1 MNKRSDHRDGQFP
14 ILNELG
20 FTRAQIL
27 RMATNERNRL
37 LYFLLRWRH
46 LDALHACLDYL
57 IPQSPTHVTLYD
69 LRARAFLAQ
78 GRHEEA
84 LDVMAERLSYRASL
98 KAQVLLA
105 HIHLARGDV
114 AAARQIAH
122 DLIAEREESVM
133 AWALLGRVE
142 LAATGPDAADW
153 DAAADAYRRL
163 RELRPHGR
171 AYLRGMLAFHQ
182 AQGDLVAAS
191 GYAVQLLN
199 AGGEEAPLSVADLRL
214 LRDYFSA
221 SGEQTRLTAVAE
233 QLARCQIEE
242 TDAMGQSDTSP
253 EAEARPRAPDPSA
266 PPRRP
271 EPAEQLPALDQIPV
285 SDEERRAIAEATHRL
300 FGFDTLLPGQLET
313 IACVMRGEDVFTIL
327 PTGGG
332 KSLCYQL
339 PAVLDESGVTLVI
352 SPLIALMKDQVDSL
366 PRPIRQRATTI
377 NSSLDGD
384 ELRRRMEHVAQGAYR
399 LVYAAPERLRQPPFL
414 HAIRC
419 AGVNRLVIDEAHC
432 VSMWGHDFRPDYL
445 MIGQARRGLGDPPLL
460 AMTATAP
467 HRVRRDVVHRLSDA
481 PGDMRVIAGDATRP
495 NLQLA
500 VFHARNT
507 DEKQRRLL
515 AFCRAESGSGIVY
528 AGTRARCEE
537 LAALLRRYGVDAA
550 HYHAGIPNR
559 AQVQDDFM
567 ADRVRVVAAT
577 VAFGMGIDKADIR
590 FIVHFVPPPSLESYY
605 QEAGRAGRDGRPA
618 RCLMMYTAHDRATLT
633 RRMRRDALPI
643 PFLRQVYAAVK
654 SRLDGQEIGQIAIGD
669 LERDLRTE
677 GTRIRVALSMLE
689 EAQLLQRGPD
699 IPCSALVRLAIDDAA
714 TTAPAAGAQAFAA
727 FCRAACLRPA
737 QWLTVNL
744 CDIARQAAL
753 SPMTIERDLL
763 QWEEAGWINYRPSG
777 RDMLLGLRPPPS
789 DAADRVADL
798 LERHETVQSQRVDE
812 IAAYAKTT
820 HCRHGHL
827 NAYLGGRVI
836 ERCEGADGRADF
848 QSDARCDNCL
858 RRSADG
864 APTPSSPT
872 PSSPTLDLPGEREQL
887 LVILQCVENAPW
899 SWGRRTLT
907 RILRGDVKSR
917 PGQYALHQKA
927 REQAEFGALAFRSRT
942 AVERLIRRLEHAGL
956 LAARRLDHGGAVL
969 DLTPDGKAALADP
982 TVLDELA

>member
-1 MNKRSDHRDGQFP
+1 MREILTDHRDGQFP

-78 GRHEEA
+78 GRHEDA
-84 LDVMAERLSYRASL
+84 LDVMAKRLSYRASL

-114 AAARQIAH
+114 AAARQIARS
-122 DLIAEREESVM
+122 LIAEREESVM

-142 LAATGPDAADW
+142 LAAGPDAA
-153 DAAADAYRRL
+153 ADVYRQL
-163 RELRPHGR
+163 RELAPHGR
-171 AYLRGMLAFHQ
+171 AYLRGMLALHQ

-199 AGGEEAPLSVADLRL
+199 AGGEESPLSVADLRL

-221 SGEQTRLTAVAE
+221 SGEQTRLTAVSE
-233 QLARCQIEE
+233 QLARRQIEE
-242 TDAMGQSDTSP
+242 TDAIGQSDKSL

-266 PPRRP
+266 LPCRP
-271 EPAEQLPALDQIPV
+271 ETAEQLPALDQIPV
-285 SDEERRAIAEATHRL
+285 SDEEQRVIVEATGRL

-313 IACVMRGEDVFTIL
+313 MACVLRGEDVFTIL

-339 PAVLDESGVTLVI
+339 PALLDESGLTLVI

-366 PRPIRQRATTI
+366 PRSTRHRATTI

-384 ELRRRMEHVAQGAYR
+384 ELRRRMAHVAQGVYR

-445 MIGQARRGLGDPPLL
+445 MIGQARRELGDPPLL

-467 HRVRRDVVHRLSDA
+467 HRVRREVVQRLSDV
-481 PGDMRVIAGDATRP
+481 PGDMRVVAGDVTRP

-515 AFCRAESGSGIVY
+515 AFCRAEPGSGIVY

-537 LAALLRRYGVDAA
+537 LAALLRRYGVDAT

-654 SRLDGQEIGQIAIGD
+654 SRLDGQEIGQIALGD

-689 EAQLLQRGPD
+689 EAQLLERGPD

-714 TTAPAAGAQAFAA
+714 ITAPAPGAQAFAA
-727 FCRAACLRPA
+727 FCRTACLRPG
-737 QWLTVNL
+737 QWLTVKL
-744 CDIARQAAL
+744 CDVARQAAL
-753 SPMTIERDLL
+753 SPMTIERELL
-763 QWEEAGWINYRPSG
+763 LWEEAGWINYRPSG
-777 RDMLLGLRPPPS
+777 RDMLLGLCPPPS
-789 DAADRVADL
+789 DAADRVAGL
-798 LERHETVQSQRVDE
+798 LERYETVQSQRVDE
-812 IAAYAKTT
+812 ITAYAKTT

-827 NAYLGGRVI
+827 NAYLGGRAI
-836 ERCEGADGRADF
+836 ERCEGVVAQVAA
-848 QSDARCDNCL
+848 QAESQCDNCL
-858 RRSADG
+858 SRSADD
-864 APTPSSPT
+864 APTPSPV
-872 PSSPTLDLPGEREQL
+872 PSLALDLPDEREQL

-927 REQAEFGALAFRSRT
+927 REQTEFGALAFRSST
-942 AVERLIRRLEHAGL
+942 AVERLIRHLEHAGL
-956 LAARRLDHGGAVL
+956 LAARQLDHGGVVL
-969 DLTPDGKAALADP
+969 DLTSDGKAALADP
-982 TVLDELA
+982 VLLNEFKRPKG